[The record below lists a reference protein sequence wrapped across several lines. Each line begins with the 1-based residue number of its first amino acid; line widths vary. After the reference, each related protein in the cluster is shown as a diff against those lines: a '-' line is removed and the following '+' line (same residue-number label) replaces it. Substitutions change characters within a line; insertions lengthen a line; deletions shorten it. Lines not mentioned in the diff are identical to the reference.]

1 MDLLSHLKQLKKQKP
16 LVKYMSVIYNMLDIR
31 QENTNPL
38 EMRNEN
44 AKFYKYLSLP
54 SGESI

>member
-16 LVKYMSVIYNMLDIR
+16 LAKYMSVIYNMLDIR

-38 EMRNEN
+38 EMRNESS
-44 AKFYKYLSLP
+44 KFYKYLSLP